1 MDSHNFFLTRTTY
14 RLLRA
19 EYGVALVVAIV
30 LALLHLGSIRWLP
43 FVGLFVYIDVIGYL
57 PGAIAYRRARGGD
70 IPRSYYVLYNSMH
83 SLLSAAAVAGAW
95 CLLVRPEWA
104 LLALPI
110 HLCGDR
116 AIFGNFLKPFG
127 LSFEPVTHPAY
138 KEFVTSYDQ
147 FAQIPATEAVGDG
160 QPSTRLAA

>member
-1 MDSHNFFLTRTTY
+1 MDSHNLFLTRTTY

-19 EYGVALVVAIV
+19 EYAAALVIAVV
-30 LALLHLGSIRWLP
+30 LALLHLGDIRWP
-43 FVGLFVYIDVIGYL
+43 VFIGLFVYIDIIGYL
-57 PGAIAYRRARGGD
+57 PGAIAYRRAPDRAV
-70 IPRSYYVLYNSMH
+70 PRPYYVLYNAMH
-83 SLLSAAAVAGAW
+83 SMLSAGAVAGLW

-127 LSFEPVTHPAY
+127 VTFEPTTHPSY
-138 KEFVTSYDQ
+138 REFVTNYDQ
-147 FAQIPATEAVGDG
+147 HPDPADAADR
-160 QPSTRLAA
+160 SLAAA

>member
-1 MDSHNFFLTRTTY
+1 MIMDSHNLFLTRTTC

-19 EYGVALVVAIV
+19 EYGAALIAAVV
-30 LALLHLGSIRWLP
+30 LALIHLGQIRWP
-43 FVGLFVYIDVIGYL
+43 VFIGMFVYIDLIGYL
-57 PGAIAYRRARGGD
+57 PGAVAYRRARGSG
-70 IPRSYYVLYNSMH
+70 IGRGFYVLYNSMH
-83 SLLSAAAVAGAW
+83 SFLSAGAVAGAW

-138 KEFVTSYDQ
+138 KELVKNYDQ
-147 FAQIPATEAVGDG
+147 HIESTGS
-160 QPSTRLAA
+160 STRDLSFAAA

>member
-1 MDSHNFFLTRTTY
+1 MDSHNLFLTRTTC

-19 EYGVALVVAIV
+19 EYGAALMAAAA
-30 LALLHLGSIRWLP
+30 LALIHLGGIRWP
-43 FVGLFVYIDVIGYL
+43 VFIGMFAYIDLIGYL
-57 PGAIAYRRARGGD
+57 PGAVAYRRVRGGD
-70 IPRSYYVLYNSMH
+70 TWRGFHVLYNSMH
-83 SLLSAAAVAGAW
+83 SFVSAGAVAGAW

-138 KEFVTSYDQ
+138 KEFVQSYEQ
-147 FAQIPATEAVGDG
+147 QPEPSPLPA
-160 QPSTRLAA
+160 RAA

>member
-1 MDSHNFFLTRTTY
+1 MDSHNLFLTRTSY

-19 EYGVALVVAIV
+19 EYGAVLIGAVV
-30 LALLHLGSIRWLP
+30 LALIHFGQIRWP
-43 FVGLFVYIDVIGYL
+43 VFIAMFVYIDVIGYL
-57 PGAIAYRRARGGD
+57 PGAVAYRRARGGD
-70 IPRSYYVLYNSMH
+70 IWRGFYVLYNSTH
-83 SLLSAAAVAGAW
+83 SLLSATAVAAAW

-116 AIFGNFLKPFG
+116 AVFGNFLKPFG

-138 KEFVTSYDQ
+138 QELVKHYDQ
-147 FAQIPATEAVGDG
+147 HAEQSSSRDV
-160 QPSTRLAA
+160 SVVAA

>member
-1 MDSHNFFLTRTTY
+1 MDSHNLFLTRTTY

-19 EYGVALVVAIV
+19 EYGVALLGAVALTLI
-30 LALLHLGSIRWLP
+30 HLGHIRWP
-43 FVGLFVYIDVIGYL
+43 VFIGMFVYIDLIGYL
-57 PGAIAYRRARGGD
+57 PGAVAYRRARGGD
-70 IPRSYYVLYNSMH
+70 AGRGFYVLYNSMH
-83 SLLSAAAVAGAW
+83 SFLSAGAVAGAW

-138 KEFVTSYDQ
+138 KELLKNYERHIESSASVSRDV
-147 FAQIPATEAVGDG
+147 PA
-160 QPSTRLAA
+160 AAA

>member
-1 MDSHNFFLTRTTY
+1 MDSHNLFLTRTTN

-19 EYGVALVVAIV
+19 EYAAALVVAAA
-30 LALLHLGSIRWLP
+30 LALLHLGDIRWP
-43 FVGLFVYIDVIGYL
+43 VFIGLFVYIDIIGYL
-57 PGAIAYRRARGGD
+57 PGAIAYRRTPDRVIARH
-70 IPRSYYVLYNSMH
+70 YFVLYNAMH
-83 SLLSAAAVAGAW
+83 SLLSAGAVAGLW

-127 LSFEPVTHPAY
+127 VTFEPTTHPAY
-138 KEFVTSYDQ
+138 REFVSNYDQ
-147 FAQIPATEAVGDG
+147 HTDADDR
-160 QPSTRLAA
+160 RLVAA

>member
-1 MDSHNFFLTRTTY
+1 MDSHNLFLTRTTY

-19 EYGVALVVAIV
+19 EYAAALIAAVVIALV
-30 LALLHLGSIRWLP
+30 HLGHIRWP
-43 FVGLFVYIDVIGYL
+43 VFIGMFVYIDLIGYL
-57 PGAIAYRRARGGD
+57 PGAVAYRRAHGSDIWRGFH
-70 IPRSYYVLYNSMH
+70 VLYNSMH
-83 SLLSAAAVAGAW
+83 SLLSAGAVAGAW

-138 KEFVTSYDQ
+138 KELVKNYDRYIESSQ
-147 FAQIPATEAVGDG
+147 SSPCEADV
-160 QPSTRLAA
+160 SVAAA